1 MKLLEEVKN
10 YLDITWETTPQE
22 DEKLLSMI
30 ERGKAALSGKL
41 GTCDFEGETQEK
53 TLLFNYVMYERSSA
67 LNEFWDNYRGEII
80 SLRLR
85 KRVEKYEAEKQRV

>member
-10 YLDITWETTPQE
+10 YLDITWETTSSE

-30 ERGKAALSGKL
+30 KRGKAALSGKL
-41 GTCDFEGETQEK
+41 GECDFEGETQEK
-53 TLLFNYVMYERSSA
+53 TLLFNYVMYERSAA
-67 LNEFWDNYRGEII
+67 LNEFWSNYRGEII

-85 KRVEKYEAEKQRV
+85 KRAKKYETEKQEL